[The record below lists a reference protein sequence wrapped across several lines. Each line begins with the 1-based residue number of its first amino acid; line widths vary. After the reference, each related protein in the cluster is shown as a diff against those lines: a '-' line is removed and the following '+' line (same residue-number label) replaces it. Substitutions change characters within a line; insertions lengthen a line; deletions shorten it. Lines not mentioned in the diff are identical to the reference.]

1 MPLFVLVGLFF
12 LQSGRRSHDGHHVHY
27 DTTVACLE
35 GLPIPADVI
44 VECSPSQPLLRDNTA
59 AFVIGRTFVPS
70 RGERG
75 PILLD
80 TLQVS
85 PIPGDPDDAS
95 YDTHVPSFSI
105 PVVIAQGSVA
115 SASSTDSCATLSF
128 PLAVSDYVWSSV
140 KRSTVLCRVNECD
153 RQSRP
158 NDAVTAVGPC
168 SHLTDSD
175 LLSFHVKAL
184 ICSPASPPPRQPSGR
199 RLPPSIPSTLSMAR
213 PTRPTQ
219 TVVALSAA
227 SVLLFVPSFY
237 LAML

>member
-35 GLPIPADVI
+35 GLPSLQTSSSMFSVTTPPAR
-44 VECSPSQPLLRDNTA
+44 QTA
-59 AFVIGRTFVPS
+59 AFVIGRTS
-70 RGERG
+70 CLAR
-75 PILLD
+75 
-80 TLQVS
+80 
-85 PIPGDPDDAS
+85 
-95 YDTHVPSFSI
+95 
-105 PVVIAQGSVA
+105 
-115 SASSTDSCATLSF
+115 ASSTDSCATLLF
-128 PLAVSDYVWSSV
+128 PLAVSDYVRSSV
-140 KRSTVLCRVNECD
+140 KLD
-153 RQSRP
+153 RQSHP

-184 ICSPASPPPRQPSGR
+184 IVRRHRLHPGNRPATSAPKHPASCQRHAQHANTN
-199 RLPPSIPSTLSMAR
+199 RL
-213 PTRPTQ
+213 
-219 TVVALSAA
+219 ALSAA

>member
-1 MPLFVLVGLFF
+1 MPLFVLVSLFF

-59 AFVIGRTFVPS
+59 AFVIGGTFVPS
-70 RGERG
+70 RGECG

-80 TLQVS
+80 ALQVS

-95 YDTHVPSFSI
+95 YDTHVLSFPI

-128 PLAVSDYVWSSV
+128 PLTVSDYVRSSV
-140 KRSTVLCRVNECD
+140 KRSTVLSVHH
-153 RQSRP
+153 QP
-158 NDAVTAVGPC
+158 A
-168 SHLTDSD
+168 
-175 LLSFHVKAL
+175 LLSHTWL
-184 ICSPASPPPRQPSGR
+184 INLTA
-199 RLPPSIPSTLSMAR
+199 
-213 PTRPTQ
+213 
-219 TVVALSAA
+219 
-227 SVLLFVPSFY
+227 
-237 LAML
+237 